1 MSLFGWQL
9 VKVISGAQTGVD
21 LAGLDVG
28 IALDYEVGGF
38 VPKGRFNEAGIIDKR
53 YPNLVEMPT
62 ADYPSRT
69 KAKIAHS
76 DGTLILT
83 IGPPEHGTLLTQRH
97 CKNFRPCLVVDL
109 AGPITPSE
117 AHDWIVM
124 QQIRCLNVAGPRESR
139 QPGVHDLAVDFLVEA
154 LHR

>member
-1 MSLFGWQL
+1 MSLFGLQL
-9 VKVISGAQTGVD
+9 KKIISGAQTGVD

-28 IALDYEVGGF
+28 LALDYDVGGF

-62 ADYPSRT
+62 ADYPART
-69 KAKIAHS
+69 KANIAAS
-76 DGTLILT
+76 DGTLIFT
-83 IGPPEHGTLLTQRH
+83 IGVPEHGTLLTQRH
-97 CKNFRPCLVVDL
+97 CKNFRPCLVV
-109 AGPITPSE
+109 GPGDDPIA
-117 AHDWIVM
+117 AHEWIVRE
-124 QQIRCLNVAGPRESR
+124 QIRCLNVAGPRESR